1 MKQIDRLL
9 IEAQRMSK
17 GGTELTLA
25 MVLPDSDCW
34 AADAHLWNRKQ
45 GAAINRSSWP
55 TMEAAVEHIH
65 ELEKEYPNSKDV
77 PVIIADL

>member
-9 IEAQRMSK
+9 IEAQRISK
-17 GGTELTLA
+17 GGLELTLA
-25 MVLPDSDCW
+25 MVLPDGDSW
-34 AADAHLWNRKQ
+34 TADAHLWNRKQ
-45 GAAINRSSWP
+45 GATINRSSWP

-65 ELEKEYPNSKDV
+65 ELAKEYLNSKDV